1 MAANFPSTG
10 EKMKTRTLAIAVI
23 LISSFVLASSAV
35 RADQDD
41 WYQGRRGHWVQ
52 QNKAWQ
58 FHDVDGDEYRQQ
70 GNAWG
75 WSKHEERA
83 EGGDQWFQGHRGH
96 WIQRPNGW
104 VFRDESNNVYRQY
117 GNGWR
122 WQHRVANN

>member
-1 MAANFPSTG
+1 
-10 EKMKTRTLAIAVI
+10 MKTRTLAIAVT

-41 WYQGRRGHWVQ
+41 WYQGRRGQWTR
-52 QNKAWQ
+52 QNNAWQ
-58 FHDVDGDEYRQQ
+58 FRDVDGDEYRQQ

-83 EGGDQWFQGHRGH
+83 EGGEQWFQGHRGH
-96 WIQRPNGW
+96 WIKRPNGW
-104 VFRDESNNVYRQY
+104 VFRDDNNNVYRQY

-122 WQHRVANN
+122 WQHRES

>member
-1 MAANFPSTG
+1 
-10 EKMKTRTLAIAVI
+10 MKTRTLAIAVT
-23 LISSFVLASSAV
+23 LICSFVLASSVV

-41 WYQGRRGHWVQ
+41 WYQGRRGKWVQ
-52 QNKAWQ
+52 QNNAWQ
-58 FHDVDGDEYRQQ
+58 FRDVDGDEYRQQ

-75 WSKHEERA
+75 WSKQHEERA

-96 WIQRPNGW
+96 WIKRPNGW

-122 WQHRVANN
+122 WQHREANN